1 MRRLVN
7 GNSNLITPP
16 NTTILYDGSR
26 IKPNMNNLKANFI
39 MKQDLIWGSKL
50 KNDSDT
56 IGYIIFESSTNDGG
70 DGDILC
76 FFEGGTGMCDFDG
89 I

>member
-1 MRRLVN
+1 
-7 GNSNLITPP
+7 
-16 NTTILYDGSR
+16 
-26 IKPNMNNLKANFI
+26 
-39 MKQDLIWGSKL
+39 MKKDLICGSKL

-70 DGDILC
+70 DGDILG